1 MLRIALLTIVLSF
14 SGLAFG
20 AGEIALMPGEVIQGH
35 AKLEAECQEC
45 HVRFNKAAQTGLC
58 EDCHKDVKADIQ
70 KHQGF
75 HGRLTDKECRTCHT
89 EHKGRN
95 ANIVILD
102 KAKFD
107 HNKTDFPLLGAHL
120 KQEKVKCK
128 DCHAA
133 KKKFREAPSACNDCH
148 HKDDKHKGSLGTDC
162 KSCHNER
169 NWKEAKFDH
178 TFEKTHFALKGKHMD
193 VKCSKCH
200 VTPGKY
206 KGAPLECV
214 ACHIKVDKHKGKYGK
229 KCETCHVE
237 RGWKTILFNH
247 DVATKFKLL
256 GKHQRV
262 KCISC
267 HTAPLFT
274 KAKTPTACIG
284 CHRKD
289 DVHKGGLGTNC
300 ATCHNEE
307 KWKSAKF
314 NHDRDTKF
322 PLEGKH
328 ETVKCDACH
337 TPQLKAKGEKL
348 PMTCIGCHR
357 KDDKHKENFGTKC
370 ETCHKASA
378 WKTIIFNHDR
388 DTKYALKGK
397 HEQVKCVS
405 CHTGKLYQQKLP
417 QECSSCHM
425 KNDVHKG
432 RLGKRCETCHSEKN
446 WKDARFD
453 HGRSSFP
460 LLGLHIRV
468 ECKKCHQTQLFRD
481 APSDCYSCHKKDD
494 DKIHKRRFGTR
505 CETCHNSR
513 SWKAWDFDHG
523 RRTKFKLDGGHQKL
537 DCYACHKKAMGERV
551 VAPSSCV
558 GCHDND
564 DVHRGAFGPQCERCH
579 VTSNFKT
586 LLMGSEL
593 RQR

>member
-1 MLRIALLTIVLSF
+1 MLLRIALLTIALSF

-35 AKLEAECQEC
+35 AKLEAECKEC

-70 KHQGF
+70 NHQGF
-75 HGRLTDKECRTCHT
+75 HGRLADKECRTCHT

-95 ANIVILD
+95 AKIVILD
-102 KAKFD
+102 TTKFD
-107 HNKTDFPLLGAHL
+107 HTKTDFPLLGAHQN
-120 KQEKVKCK
+120 QEKVKCK

-169 NWKEAKFDH
+169 DWKEAKFDH
-178 TFEKTHFALKGKHMD
+178 TFEKTHFALKGKHLD

-237 RGWKTILFNH
+237 RDWKAIQFNH

-256 GKHQRV
+256 GKHQKV

-300 ATCHNEE
+300 ATCHNEQ

-322 PLEGKH
+322 SLKGKH
-328 ETVKCDACH
+328 EQVKCDACH

-348 PMTCIGCHR
+348 PMACIGCHR
-357 KDDKHKENFGTKC
+357 KDDNKAHKGKFGSKCESCHVEKNWKEILFDHGKATKYPLLGKHKEAKC
-370 ETCHKASA
+370 TSCHKGELY
-378 WKTIIFNHDR
+378 KEKLPTIC
-388 DTKYALKGK
+388 L
-397 HEQVKCVS
+397 S
-405 CHTGKLYQQKLP
+405 CHEKEDK
-417 QECSSCHM
+417 
-425 KNDVHKG
+425 HKG
-432 RLGKRCETCHSEKN
+432 QEGKKCETCHSEQS
-446 WKDARFD
+446 WKKTTFN
-453 HGRSSFP
+453 HGKMSTFP
-460 LLGLHIRV
+460 LLGRHMLV
-468 ECKKCHQTQLFRD
+468 DCKKCHLAETFKD
-481 APSDCYSCHKKDD
+481 AKSSCWSCHEKDD
-494 DKIHKRRFGTR
+494 VHKRKFGTE
-505 CETCHNSR
+505 CKDCHNTR
-513 SWKAWDFDHG
+513 DWKAWDFNHNKTG
-523 RRTKFKLDGGHQKL
+523 FKLDGPHNKTGCYKCHQRPMSEKVIL
-537 DCYACHKKAMGERV
+537 SKACG
-551 VAPSSCV
+551 SC
-558 GCHDND
+558 HYRE
-564 DVHRGAFGPQCERCH
+564 DVHNGSFGDQCQRCH
-579 VTSNFKT
+579 IGDKWNKVKI
-586 LLMGSEL
+586 GIGK
-593 RQR
+593 